1 MRPATQGEIMLRDL
15 AIRILNER
23 GIDIGAARG
32 FRDDRRGIDITHF
45 EARYGAKGLTINH
58 RSSGRKLASVFV
70 IHWGGR
76 KRETLTLCH
85 VAGSWEEQLKQLA
98 TRRKIEAA

>member
-1 MRPATQGEIMLRDL
+1 MRPATEGEIMLRDL

-23 GIDIGAARG
+23 GVDIGAARR
-32 FRDDRRGIDITHF
+32 FRDDDDRIEITSF
-45 EARYGAKGLTINH
+45 EARYGARGLTVNY

-76 KRETLTLCH
+76 NRQTLTLCH
-85 VAGSWEEQLKQLA
+85 VAGKWEEQLKQLTA
-98 TRRKIEAA
+98 GRKVEAA